1 MSGNV
6 EKAPQ
11 SLTVATICPIVLN
24 TAEQIITYKTAS
36 TIALQKNAGS
46 GLGICYPI
54 NYVYDQVW
62 TQEQA
67 PKCCDY
73 GVQQS
78 LQTNTPIY
86 NY

>member
-6 EKAPQ
+6 EKASQ

-36 TIALQKNAGS
+36 TIALQRNAGS
-46 GLGICYPI
+46 GLGICYPTLWA
-54 NYVYDQVW
+54 YDQVY
-62 TQEQA
+62 TEAQA

-73 GVQQS
+73 GIKQS
-78 LQTNTPIY
+78 LQSNTPIY
-86 NY
+86 Y

>member
-6 EKAPQ
+6 EKAPE
-11 SLTVATICPIVLN
+11 SLSVATICPIVLN

-36 TIALQKNAGS
+36 TIARQRNAGS
-46 GLGICYPI
+46 GLGICFPNWYA
-54 NYVYDQVW
+54 YSQVW

-73 GVQQS
+73 GVKQS

-86 NY
+86 N